1 VVVVR
6 APLQTVASLP
16 TTGLQGP
23 TSIAAPGAR
32 KGCDASMMSGMYA
45 AISGLD
51 AHQTML
57 DVTANNLSNVDTV
70 GYKAQSTVFSDELS
84 QLVAA
89 GTTANGFSAGTNP
102 AQVGLGVQV
111 GSIDNVMTAGGT
123 QTTGNPTDVL
133 IQGNGW
139 LRVANGNV
147 STTPPTFDAT
157 QYTRAGN
164 LTFNASGYLCT
175 QTGQY
180 VLGYAAQQNAGTG
193 VWSPVTTGGT
203 PANNPIIV
211 PPGSTN
217 VTIGADGSV
226 NYQTPAGASVTAG
239 YISLATFPNQA
250 GLQRDGGS
258 LWSPTVASGAETAG
272 QPGTA
277 GYGQTISG
285 ELEQS
290 NVDMGTEFTNMI
302 EAERGYQANASTI
315 TTADQM
321 MQTAVNMKQ

>member
-1 VVVVR
+1 
-6 APLQTVASLP
+6 
-16 TTGLQGP
+16 
-23 TSIAAPGAR
+23 
-32 KGCDASMMSGMYA
+32 MMSGMYA

-57 DVTANNLSNVDTV
+57 DVTANNLANVDTV
-70 GYKAQSTVFSDELS
+70 GYKGQSTVFSDELS
-84 QLVAA
+84 QLVASGSA
-89 GTTANGFSAGTNP
+89 ANGFSAGTNP
-102 AQVGLGVQV
+102 VQVGLGAQV
-111 GSIDNVMTAGGT
+111 GSIDNVMTAGGVES
-123 QTTGNPTDVL
+123 TGNATDVA
-133 IQGNGW
+133 IQGSGW

-147 STTPPTFDAT
+147 SATPPTFDTT
-157 QYTRAGN
+157 QYTRAGD

-180 VLGYAAQQNAGTG
+180 VLGYAAQSNGAGG
-193 VWSPVTTGGT
+193 YQPNTTGG
-203 PANNPIIV
+203 ANNSIVV

-217 VTIGADGSV
+217 VTIGPDGSV

-239 YISLATFPNQA
+239 YISLATFPNEA

-258 LWSPTVASGAETAG
+258 LWSTTAASGVETAG
-272 QPGTA
+272 QPGT
-277 GYGQTISG
+277 GTYGKTISG

-321 MQTAVNMKQ
+321 MQTAVQMKQ

>member
-1 VVVVR
+1 
-6 APLQTVASLP
+6 
-16 TTGLQGP
+16 
-23 TSIAAPGAR
+23 
-32 KGCDASMMSGMYA
+32 MMSGMYA

-57 DVTANNLSNVDTV
+57 DVTANNLANVDTV
-70 GYKAQSTVFSDELS
+70 GYKAQSAQFSDELS
-84 QLVAA
+84 QLIQA

-102 AQVGLGVQV
+102 LQVGLGTQI
-111 GSIDNVMTAGGT
+111 GSIDNVMTAGGVES
-123 QTTGNPTDVL
+123 TGNATNVA

-157 QYTRAGN
+157 QYTRAGD

-175 QTGQY
+175 QTGQF
-180 VLGYAAQQNAGTG
+180 VLGYGAQQNATTG
-193 VWSPVTTGGT
+193 QYSPVTTGT
-203 PANNPIIV
+203 NPANNPIVV

-226 NYQTPAGASVTAG
+226 NYQTPTGTSVTAG
-239 YISLATFPNQA
+239 YISLSTFPNQA
-250 GLQRDGGS
+250 GMQRNGGS
-258 LWSPTVASGAETAG
+258 LWSSTAASGAETVG

-277 GYGQTISG
+277 GFGETISG

-321 MQTAVNMKQ
+321 MQTVVQMKQ

>member
-1 VVVVR
+1 
-6 APLQTVASLP
+6 
-16 TTGLQGP
+16 
-23 TSIAAPGAR
+23 
-32 KGCDASMMSGMYA
+32 MMSGMYA

-57 DVTANNLSNVDTV
+57 DVTANNLANVDTI
-70 GYKAQSTVFSDELS
+70 GYKAQSAQFSDELS
-84 QLVAA
+84 QLIAA
-89 GTTANGFSAGTNP
+89 GTSANGFSAGTNP
-102 AQVGLGVQV
+102 LQVGLGAQV
-111 GSIDNVMTAGGT
+111 GSIDNVMTAGGVES
-123 QTTGNPTDVL
+123 TGNATDVA
-133 IQGNGW
+133 IQGEGW

-147 STTPPTFDAT
+147 AAAPPTFDTT
-157 QYTRAGN
+157 QYTRAGD

-180 VLGYAAQQNAGTG
+180 VQGYAAQSNGSGGYQPNVAGG
-193 VWSPVTTGGT
+193 
-203 PANNPIIV
+203 ANNAIVV

-217 VTIGADGSV
+217 VTIGPDGSV
-226 NYQTPAGASVTAG
+226 NYQNAAGTSVTAG

-258 LWSPTVASGAETAG
+258 LWSATAASGVETAG
-272 QPGTA
+272 QPGT
-277 GYGQTISG
+277 GTYGKTISG

-321 MQTAVNMKQ
+321 MQTAVQMKQ

>member
-1 VVVVR
+1 
-6 APLQTVASLP
+6 
-16 TTGLQGP
+16 
-23 TSIAAPGAR
+23 
-32 KGCDASMMSGMYA
+32 MMSGMYA

-57 DVTANNLSNVDTV
+57 DVTANNLANVDTV
-70 GYKAQSTVFSDELS
+70 GYKAQSTEFSDSLS
-84 QLVAA
+84 QLVQA
-89 GTTANGFSAGTNP
+89 GTSANGYSAGTNP
-102 AQVGLGVQV
+102 LQVGLGAQV
-111 GSIDNVMTAGGT
+111 GSIDNVMTAGGVES
-123 QTTGNPTDVL
+123 TGNATDVA

-147 STTPPTFDAT
+147 ATTPPAFDAT
-157 QYTRAGN
+157 QYTQAGD
-164 LTFNASGYLCT
+164 LTFNASGYLCS

-180 VLGYAAQQNAGTG
+180 VLGYGATQNA
-193 VWSPVTTGGT
+193 TTGTYSANTSGG
-203 PANNPIIV
+203 ANNPIVV
-211 PPGSTN
+211 PPGSSN
-217 VTIGADGSV
+217 VTIGPDGSV
-226 NYQTPAGASVTAG
+226 NYQNSSGTTVTAG

-258 LWSPTVASGAETAG
+258 LWSATAASGTETAG

-321 MQTAVNMKQ
+321 MQTVVQMKQ

>member
-1 VVVVR
+1 
-6 APLQTVASLP
+6 
-16 TTGLQGP
+16 
-23 TSIAAPGAR
+23 
-32 KGCDASMMSGMYA
+32 MMSGMYA

-57 DVTANNLSNVDTV
+57 DVTANNLANVDTV
-70 GYKAQSTVFSDELS
+70 GYKAQSTEFSDELS
-84 QLVAA
+84 QLVASGSA
-89 GTTANGFSAGTNP
+89 ANGFSAGTNP
-102 AQVGLGVQV
+102 KQVGLGAQV
-111 GSIDNVMTAGGT
+111 GSIDNVMTAGGVES
-123 QTTGNPTDVL
+123 TGNATDVA

-147 STTPPTFDAT
+147 SATPPAFDAT
-157 QYTRAGN
+157 QYTRAGD

-180 VLGYAAQQNAGTG
+180 VLGYGATQNA
-193 VWSPVTTGGT
+193 TTGTYSANTAGG
-203 PANNPIIV
+203 PNNPIIV

-217 VTIGADGSV
+217 VTVGPDGSV
-226 NYQTPAGASVTAG
+226 NYQTSTGTSVTAG
-239 YISLATFPNQA
+239 YISLSTFPNQA
-250 GLQRDGGS
+250 GMQRDGGS
-258 LWSPTVASGAETAG
+258 LWSATAASGAEVAG
-272 QPGTA
+272 QPGT
-277 GYGQTISG
+277 GSYGQTISG

-321 MQTAVNMKQ
+321 MQTAVEMKQ

>member
-1 VVVVR
+1 
-6 APLQTVASLP
+6 
-16 TTGLQGP
+16 
-23 TSIAAPGAR
+23 
-32 KGCDASMMSGMYA
+32 MYA

-57 DVTANNLSNVDTV
+57 DVTANNLANVDTI
-70 GYKAQSTVFSDELS
+70 GYKAQSAQFSDELS
-84 QLVAA
+84 QLMAA
-89 GTTANGFSAGTNP
+89 GTAANGFSAGTNP
-102 AQVGLGVQV
+102 LQVGLGAQV
-111 GSIDNVMTAGGT
+111 GSIDNVMTAGGVES
-123 QTTGNPTDVL
+123 TGNATDVA
-133 IQGNGW
+133 IQGSGW

-147 STTPPTFDAT
+147 SATPPTFDTT
-157 QYTRAGN
+157 QYTRAGD

-180 VLGYAAQQNAGTG
+180 VQGYAAQSNGSGGYQPNVAGG
-193 VWSPVTTGGT
+193 
-203 PANNPIIV
+203 ANNAIVV

-217 VTIGADGSV
+217 VTIGPDGSV
-226 NYQTPAGASVTAG
+226 NYQNASGTTITAG
-239 YISLATFPNQA
+239 YISLATFPNEA

-258 LWSPTVASGAETAG
+258 LWSATAASGVETAG
-272 QPGTA
+272 QPGT
-277 GYGQTISG
+277 GTFGKTISG

-321 MQTAVNMKQ
+321 MQTAVQMKQ

>member
-1 VVVVR
+1 
-6 APLQTVASLP
+6 
-16 TTGLQGP
+16 
-23 TSIAAPGAR
+23 
-32 KGCDASMMSGMYA
+32 MYA

-57 DVTANNLSNVDTV
+57 DVTANNLANVDTV
-70 GYKAQSTVFSDELS
+70 GYKGQSTVFSDELS
-84 QLVAA
+84 QLVASGSA
-89 GTTANGFSAGTNP
+89 ANGFSAGTNP
-102 AQVGLGVQV
+102 VQVGLGAQV
-111 GSIDNVMTAGGT
+111 GSIDNVMTAGGVES
-123 QTTGNPTDVL
+123 TGNATDVA

-139 LRVANGNV
+139 LRVANGDV
-147 STTPPTFDAT
+147 SATPPTFDTT
-157 QYTRAGN
+157 QYTRAGD

-180 VLGYAAQQNAGTG
+180 VLGYPAQSNGAGG
-193 VWSPVTTGGT
+193 YQINTTGG
-203 PANNPIIV
+203 PNNAIVV

-217 VTIGADGSV
+217 VTIGPDGSV
-226 NYQTPAGASVTAG
+226 NYQTPAGGSVTAG

-250 GLQRDGGS
+250 GLERDGGS
-258 LWSPTVASGAETAG
+258 LWSTTAASGVETAG
-272 QPGTA
+272 QPGT
-277 GYGQTISG
+277 GTYGKTISG

-321 MQTAVNMKQ
+321 MQTAVQMKQ

>member
-1 VVVVR
+1 
-6 APLQTVASLP
+6 
-16 TTGLQGP
+16 
-23 TSIAAPGAR
+23 
-32 KGCDASMMSGMYA
+32 
-45 AISGLD
+45 
-51 AHQTML
+51 
-57 DVTANNLSNVDTV
+57 
-70 GYKAQSTVFSDELS
+70 
-84 QLVAA
+84 
-89 GTTANGFSAGTNP
+89 
-102 AQVGLGVQV
+102 
-111 GSIDNVMTAGGT
+111 MTAGGVES
-123 QTTGNPTDVL
+123 TGNATDVA

-157 QYTRAGN
+157 QYTRAGD

-180 VLGYAAQQNAGTG
+180 VLGYAAQQNATTG
-193 VWSPVTTGGT
+193 QWSPVTTGST
-203 PANNPIIV
+203 PANNAIIV

-250 GLQRDGGS
+250 GLQRNGGS
-258 LWSPTVASGAETAG
+258 LWSATAASGAETAG

-277 GYGQTISG
+277 GFGETISG